1 MIDTNPQSQLDSIAH
16 LPGDIL
22 LSLARNESV
31 TKEMRKAAVRL
42 MLQNG
47 FPQYKHPELLSFVLE
62 LELENAAHDEVE
74 AIVETA
80 IESQIPSAT
89 SASFTTKDMQQPET
103 IRNPEK
109 LSEDALGD

>member
-1 MIDTNPQSQLDSIAH
+1 MFSQDQTQLDQISH

-42 MLQNG
+42 MMQNG
-47 FPQYKHPELLSFVLE
+47 FPQYKHPELISFVIE
-62 LELENAAHDEVE
+62 LELESAAHDEVE

-89 SASFTTKDMQQPET
+89 QASFTTKEMQQPET
-103 IRNPEK
+103 IRNPAA
-109 LSEDALGD
+109 LNEDALGD